1 MAAMTS
7 PIDAPLEP
15 GLYLPTA
22 DQRVV
27 MYGRTWAD
35 YEAQLALQGE
45 RSRPKLAYLDGDIE
59 LMSPSRDHE
68 KLDSRIGRVID
79 AYLVHRRIHAIPNG
93 EWTLKAQ
100 ASEAGAQP
108 DECYLFGEDSDSKS
122 RPDLVLEVNWS
133 RGGIDKLEIYRRLEI
148 PEVWFWEEGEILVY
162 ALHAGTYGRRE
173 RSQFLPDLDLTFVC
187 SLLHLDSVGA
197 IHDAVRDRVSGG

>member
-1 MAAMTS
+1 MTS

-22 DQRVV
+22 DRRVV

-45 RSRPKLAYLDGDIE
+45 PEAGVPRRRHRADEPLTRSRNDQLADRA
-59 LMSPSRDHE
+59 RD
-68 KLDSRIGRVID
+68 
-79 AYLVHRRIHAIPNG
+79 RRG
-93 EWTLKAQ
+93 
-100 ASEAGAQP
+100 
-108 DECYLFGEDSDSKS
+108 S
-122 RPDLVLEVNWS
+122 RPPPHARDPERRVDAEGPGERGRRATRRVLLVRRGVRLQAETGPGARGREGESTSS
-133 RGGIDKLEIYRRLEI
+133 RSIGAWRSRR
-148 PEVWFWEEGEILVY
+148 FWEEGEILVY
-162 ALHAGTYGRRE
+162 ALHAGTDVRRE

-187 SLLHLDSVGA
+187 SLLHLSVGA